1 MIPLF
6 LAIASAS
13 LGVPLTPQLAR
24 PASESVSL
32 AVSRRGQASTSS
44 DTDTSRKDETFRN
57 EQKVKSNELQVI
69 NCIFLGIVA
78 VSSALHFTAVYN
90 PASERM
96 GRVVLSSSS
105 FSQCCGTIAGAL
117 TVIRGISHLS
127 GICFAD
133 CKSTG
138 PSGAN
143 ALSVDDATSL
153 TMSEC
158 TLARSI
164 GYGAHT
170 SHIRTAEEVTV
181 ATTNYSWNAAGKNA
195 SVCSGFSVICRN
207 PDATFSVELLHVENC
222 SNGSLL
228 SIDRLCG
235 CTLANC
241 VFTENSA
248 RSLVL
253 SGELTFEG
261 CYFIEQ
267 ELAPNESTPRVV
279 FRSCFF
285 SSATPPLFPGCIVTL
300 AKLNHR
306 ELPSISFLNTRY
318 CPSQIDMAQSK
329 SHAFVIV
336 LAVLIALLGIV
347 SATYY
352 IGESKLRY
360 DVREAL
366 KYVMYG
372 MYAVVG
378 LMFVIRLGFTGLV
391 ILVIIVALACIVYQ
405 YRGALGDEYAGRIG
419 GFVENAR
426 AAWHTW
432 TSRDNLRVEAEGGEE
447 EEQRVIVGPVQPPAD
462 THVVG
467 PVQLPADTHVAEF
480 SDG

>member
-1 MIPLF
+1 
-6 LAIASAS
+6 
-13 LGVPLTPQLAR
+13 
-24 PASESVSL
+24 
-32 AVSRRGQASTSS
+32 
-44 DTDTSRKDETFRN
+44 
-57 EQKVKSNELQVI
+57 
-69 NCIFLGIVA
+69 
-78 VSSALHFTAVYN
+78 
-90 PASERM
+90 
-96 GRVVLSSSS
+96 
-105 FSQCCGTIAGAL
+105 
-117 TVIRGISHLS
+117 
-127 GICFAD
+127 
-133 CKSTG
+133 
-138 PSGAN
+138 
-143 ALSVDDATSL
+143 
-153 TMSEC
+153 
-158 TLARSI
+158 
-164 GYGAHT
+164 
-170 SHIRTAEEVTV
+170 
-181 ATTNYSWNAAGKNA
+181 
-195 SVCSGFSVICRN
+195 
-207 PDATFSVELLHVENC
+207 VENC

-228 SIDRLCG
+228 SIDRPCG

-267 ELAPNESTPRVV
+267 ELARNESTLRVV

-285 SSATPPLFPGCIVTL
+285 SSAAPPSFPGCIVTL

-318 CPSQIDMAQSK
+318 CPSRIDMAQST
-329 SHAFVIV
+329 SHAFLIV

-372 MYAVVG
+372 MCAVVG
-378 LMFVIRLGFTGLV
+378 LMFVIGLGFTGLV
-391 ILVIIVALACIVYQ
+391 VLVIIIALACIAYQ
-405 YRGALGDEYAGRIG
+405 YRGALGDEYAGRID

-447 EEQRVIVGPVQPPAD
+447 EEQPVVVGPVRPPPD